1 MSGLGPWSERAR
13 CRDEDPELSFPEN
26 GKSSRP
32 RRLICLGC
40 PVRQECLDCALRH
53 DERLIA
59 LLIGYKE
66 TGVLPDVD
74 TEPSPE
80 SQLAAAELIERYP
93 RRTNQRKRSR

>member
-53 DERLIA
+53 DARLIA
-59 LLIGYKE
+59 LLIGYRE